1 MFSNDRNIET
11 IGQLVKLA
19 KHYIGLQKEYMKLD
33 IIEKAVKLI
42 TALLLFILLSLILI
56 AISIYLS
63 FALAFAIAPSVGYT
77 CAFGIIAAI
86 YAVIFILFFIFRKKW
101 IEGPLVKFIAGLLM
115 E

>member
-11 IGQLVKLA
+11 IGQLIKLA

-33 IIEKAVKLI
+33 IIEKTVKLI
-42 TALLLFILLSLILI
+42 TALLLFVLLSLILI

-63 FALAFAIAPSVGYT
+63 CALAFAIAPLVGYS
-77 CAFGIIAAI
+77 CAFIIIASIYVAI
-86 YAVIFILFFIFRKKW
+86 FVLFFIFRKKL
-101 IEGPLVKFIAGLLM
+101 IERPLVKFIAGLLM

>member
-11 IGQLVKLA
+11 IGQLVQLA

-33 IIEKAVKLI
+33 IIEKGVKLI
-42 TALLLFILLSLILI
+42 TALILFILFSLILI

-63 FALAFAIAPSVGYT
+63 FALAFAIAPTVGYT
-77 CAFGIIAAI
+77 GAFCIVAAI
-86 YAVIFILFFIFRKKW
+86 YAAVFILFFVFRKKW
-101 IEGPLVKFIAGLLM
+101 IEKPLVKFISGLLM

>member
-1 MFSNDRNIET
+1 MFSSDRNIET

-42 TALLLFILLSLILI
+42 TALLLFILFSLILI

-63 FALAFAIAPSVGYT
+63 CALAFAIAPSVGYT
-77 CAFGIIAAI
+77 GAFGIIAAI
-86 YAVIFILFFIFRKKW
+86 YAVIFILFFTFRKKW
-101 IEGPLVKFIAGLLM
+101 IEGPLVKFIARLLI